1 MKKNT
6 GSMGDL
12 LMKFSHKTGKMNE
25 EFYFFQQV
33 VCKYSKISP
42 SPAGLRNLDKGLF
55 ATLKKIKSNIN

>member
-1 MKKNT
+1 MRKNT

-42 SPAGLRNLDKGLF
+42 SPAGL
-55 ATLKKIKSNIN
+55 